1 MRISDIPEFKDKTEV
16 STFSPDTPLAEAVD
30 HMATNNFGAVLILED
45 KKLKGI
51 FTERDLLRR
60 VAAKRVD
67 IEKAKISDV
76 MTSKLKTAHI
86 DDKVHDC
93 LRRMSQ
99 GRFRHMPV
107 VDEQGNLK
115 GMLSQGDFVA
125 FTMSDILAR
134 ASMSAKAATNAGKS
148 TPISIIFAMI
158 IYTLA
163 LLFTI
168 AALQHIF

>member
-1 MRISDIPEFKDKTEV
+1 MRISEMPEFKDKTEV
-16 STFSPDTPLAEAVD
+16 SHFNIDAKLSDAIE
-30 HMATNNFGAVLILED
+30 HMATNNYGAVLVMENN
-45 KKLKGI
+45 KLKGI

-60 VAAKRVD
+60 VAAKGVN
-67 IEKAKISDV
+67 IKTA
-76 MTSKLKTAHI
+76 KLKDYMTTKIKTAQI
-86 DDKVHDC
+86 DDRVHDC

-125 FTMSDILAR
+125 FTMSDIIAR
-134 ASMSAKAATNAGKS
+134 AATSAKAATGAGRT

-168 AALQHIF
+168 GAMQHLF